1 MTHLDFFAIG
11 YPCGGWFDSMIV
23 AILKGLILVVYE
35 LLLLYA
41 DSQSKRK
48 D

>member
-1 MTHLDFFAIG
+1 
-11 YPCGGWFDSMIV
+11 MII
-23 AILKGLILVVYE
+23 AILKGLIWVVYE

>member
-1 MTHLDFFAIG
+1 
-11 YPCGGWFDSMIV
+11 MII

>member
-11 YPCGGWFDSMIV
+11 YPCDGWFDSMIV

>member
-1 MTHLDFFAIG
+1 
-11 YPCGGWFDSMIV
+11 MII

-35 LLLLYA
+35 LLLLYV